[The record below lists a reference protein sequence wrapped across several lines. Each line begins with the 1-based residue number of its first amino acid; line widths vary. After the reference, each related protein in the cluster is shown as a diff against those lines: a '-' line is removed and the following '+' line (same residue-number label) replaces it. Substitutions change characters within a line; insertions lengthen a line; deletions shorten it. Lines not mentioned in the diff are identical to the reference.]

1 MKISRASEHRAG
13 GKKYVL
19 YSSSIVVAIFVGLLV
34 SYFVSQMETSSATGD
49 HSGVAQEGLD
59 KNMPNSGNTANGA
72 SAAVVPTPTPVSTP
86 IPSPTLVQEP
96 VTPDHDSLT
105 KLVPDVR
112 FGEVI
117 AEGFVELELPG
128 KSPNNLALTWYTF
141 QVDTKTRDITLFFAL
156 FNESLDSLTRTV
168 YLDDYTQGSQLQ
180 KAELT
185 LFYTGGPER
194 VLNFDREE
202 GTISLTQQY
211 QQPHGPSLFSPEL
224 RVALVKPN
232 MVLHDA
238 TGSISTRLQLDLTGL
253 TDSEEMVFQLSS
265 PEGVQDVLFEIQALV
280 NQIESK
286 RTRL

>member
-1 MKISRASEHRAG
+1 M
-13 GKKYVL
+13 
-19 YSSSIVVAIFVGLLV
+19 
-34 SYFVSQMETSSATGD
+34 
-49 HSGVAQEGLD
+49 
-59 KNMPNSGNTANGA
+59 
-72 SAAVVPTPTPVSTP
+72 
-86 IPSPTLVQEP
+86 
-96 VTPDHDSLT
+96 
-105 KLVPDVR
+105 PDVR

-128 KSPNNLALTWYTF
+128 KSPNNVAPTWYTF
-141 QVDTKTRDITLFFAL
+141 QVDTTTRDITLFFAL

-168 YLDDYTQGSQLQ
+168 HLDDYTQGSQLQ

-185 LFYTGGPER
+185 LFYPGGPER

-211 QQPHGPSLFSPEL
+211 RQPHGPSLFSQEL

-253 TDSEEMVFQLSS
+253 TDSEEMVFQISS
-265 PEGVQDVLFEIQALV
+265 PEGVQDVLLEIQALA

-286 RTRL
+286 RPRL

>member
-49 HSGVAQEGLD
+49 QSGVAQDGLNT
-59 KNMPNSGNTANGA
+59 NMPNSGNTANGA
-72 SAAVVPTPTPVSTP
+72 SAAVTLNPVSTP

-96 VTPDHDSLT
+96 VMPDHDSLT

-117 AEGFVELELPG
+117 AEGFLELELPG
-128 KSPNNLALTWYTF
+128 KSPNNVALTWYTF
-141 QVDTKTRDITLFFAL
+141 QVDTTTRDITLFFAL

-168 YLDDYTQGSQLQ
+168 HLDDYTQGSQLQ

-185 LFYTGGPER
+185 LFYAGGPER

-211 QQPHGPSLFSPEL
+211 QQPLGPSLFSPEL

-232 MVLHDA
+232 MVLLDA
-238 TGSISTRLQLDLTGL
+238 AGSISTRLQLDFTGL
-253 TDSEEMVFQLSS
+253 TDSEEMVFELSS

>member
-1 MKISRASEHRAG
+1 LKISRASEHRAG

-49 HSGVAQEGLD
+49 QSGVAQEALD
-59 KNMPNSGNTANGA
+59 TNMPNSGNTANGA
-72 SAAVVPTPTPVSTP
+72 SAAATPAATP

-96 VTPDHDSLT
+96 VMPDHDSLT

-128 KSPNNLALTWYTF
+128 KSPNNVAPTWYTF
-141 QVDTKTRDITLFFAL
+141 QVDTTTRDITLFFAL

-168 YLDDYTQGSQLQ
+168 HLDDYTQGSQLQ

-211 QQPHGPSLFSPEL
+211 QQPNGPSLFSPEL

-232 MVLHDA
+232 MVLLDA
-238 TGSISTRLQLDLTGL
+238 TGSISTKLQLDLTGL

>member
-49 HSGVAQEGLD
+49 QSGVAQEGLD
-59 KNMPNSGNTANGA
+59 TNMPNSGNTANGA
-72 SAAVVPTPTPVSTP
+72 SAAATPASTP
-86 IPSPTLVQEP
+86 IPSPTLVQEL
-96 VTPDHDSLT
+96 VMPDHDSLT
-105 KLVPDVR
+105 RFVPDVR

-117 AEGFVELELPG
+117 TEGFVELELPG
-128 KSPNNLALTWYTF
+128 NAPDNVALTWYTF
-141 QVDTKTRDITLFFAL
+141 QVDTTTRDITLFFAL
-156 FNESLDSLTRTV
+156 FNESLDSLIRTV
-168 YLDDYTQGSQLQ
+168 QLDDYTQGSQLQ

-185 LFYTGGPER
+185 LFYPGGPER

-211 QQPHGPSLFSPEL
+211 QQPLGPSLFSPEL

-232 MVLHDA
+232 MVLLDA

>member
-1 MKISRASEHRAG
+1 LKISRASEHRAG

-19 YSSSIVVAIFVGLLV
+19 YSSSIVVAILVGLLV

-49 HSGVAQEGLD
+49 QSGVAQKGPD
-59 KNMPNSGNTANGA
+59 TNMPNTGNTANGA
-72 SAAVVPTPTPVSTP
+72 SAAVTPTPVSTA

-96 VTPDHDSLT
+96 VMPDHDSLT

-128 KSPNNLALTWYTF
+128 KSPNNVALTWYTF
-141 QVDTKTRDITLFFAL
+141 QVDTTTRDITLFFAL

-168 YLDDYTQGSQLQ
+168 HLDDYTQGGQLQ

-185 LFYTGGPER
+185 LFYPDGPER

-211 QQPHGPSLFSPEL
+211 RQPHGPSLFSPEL